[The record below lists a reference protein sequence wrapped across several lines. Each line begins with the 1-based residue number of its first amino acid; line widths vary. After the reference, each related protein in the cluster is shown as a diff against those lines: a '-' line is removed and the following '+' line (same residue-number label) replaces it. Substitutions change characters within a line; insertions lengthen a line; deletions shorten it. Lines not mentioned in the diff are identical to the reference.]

1 MQPLAQ
7 NGFSADIV
15 KAALHA
21 VHGSRRLSYAF
32 DLLDPN
38 DNVIRDITSLV
49 VADQSTIKMDNQ
61 AQDIKRSGTF
71 NIKDDGSIDWLRHR
85 IRVRAR
91 LWIPPGRVLA
101 RYVEF
106 LQPQFAE
113 EVSIQDAP
121 EEGGWVEWSLGI
133 FLPVAPG
140 RSYQGPSKYRQ
151 VTAYDKMYILKQ
163 SGPNAR
169 YVVDEGTNIAGAVVA
184 VLQGL
189 GITKIN
195 IAPCDKTMP
204 TWYDWTP
211 DVSWLDVCNTLLK
224 IINYEPLFVDE
235 QGYFTSR
242 PATTPQQRA
251 EEYVYATDE
260 WSVIAT
266 GATDEL
272 DYFSVPNQWVGIVSE
287 PDKVV
292 LTYTYQNDNPNSP
305 TSTVSRGG
313 LIIRKTI
320 NVDAADLDS
329 LQGIVQQQAYQD
341 SHSYNDVYHLRH
353 DKLGID
359 GKFQELSWEMPLK
372 PGAEMTHVAQEVISI

>member
-1 MQPLAQ
+1 MQPLVPQ
-7 NGFSADIV
+7 GSPYTADQV
-15 KAALHA
+15 RAALHA
-21 VHGSRRLSYAF
+21 VHGSRRLSYTF
-32 DLLDPN
+32 DLLDSN
-38 DNVIRDITSLV
+38 DNIIRDITNLV
-49 VADQSTIKMDNQ
+49 VAEQSSIKMDNQ
-61 AQDIKRSGTF
+61 ADDIKRSATF
-71 NIKDDGSIDWLRHR
+71 NIKDDGTIDWLRDR
-85 IRVRAR
+85 IRPWAR
-91 LWIPPGRVLA
+91 LQMP
-101 RYVEF
+101 
-106 LQPQFAE
+106 
-113 EVSIQDAP
+113 D
-121 EEGGWVEWSLGI
+121 GGFVKWPLGI

-140 RSYQGPSKYRQ
+140 RSYQGPSRYRE

-169 YVVDEGTNIAGAVVA
+169 YVVDEGTNIAGAVVT
-184 VLQGL
+184 VLQNL
-189 GITKIN
+189 GIDKIN
-195 IAPCDKTMP
+195 IAPCEKTMP

-211 DVSWLDVCNTLLK
+211 DVAWLDVCNTLLK

-266 GATDEL
+266 GATDTL

-292 LTYTYQNDNPNSP
+292 LTYTYTNDNPSSP

-329 LQGIVQQQAYQD
+329 LQGIVEQQAYTD
-341 SHSYNDVYHLRH
+341 SQVARQVTFSTLAMPIHSYNDVYHLTH
-353 DKLGID
+353 AKLGID
-359 GKFQELSWEMPLK
+359 GKYQELSWEMPLK
-372 PGAEMTHVAQEVISI
+372 GGAEMSHTVQEVISV

>member
-7 NGFSADIV
+7 NGYTADQV

-21 VHGSRRLSYAF
+21 ITGSRRLSYTF
-32 DLLDPN
+32 DLLDSN
-38 DNVIRDITSLV
+38 DNVLRDITGLV
-49 VADQSTIKMDNQ
+49 VAEQSSIKMDNS
-61 AQDIKRSGTF
+61 AADIKRSATF
-71 NIKDDGSIDWLRHR
+71 NIKDDGTINWLQNR
-85 IRVRAR
+85 IRPWAK
-91 LWIPPGRVLA
+91 LQMPDGG
-101 RYVEF
+101 YVKW
-106 LQPQFAE
+106 P
-113 EVSIQDAP
+113 
-121 EEGGWVEWSLGI
+121 LGI

-169 YVVDEGTNIAGAVVA
+169 YVVDTGTNIAGAVVT
-184 VLQGL
+184 VLQNL
-189 GITKIN
+189 GIQKIN
-195 IAPCDKTMP
+195 IEPCTKTMP

-251 EEYVYATDE
+251 EEYVYATDQ

-341 SHSYNDVYHLRH
+341 SQVARKVTFKTAAMPIHSYNDVYHLRH

>member
-1 MQPLAQ
+1 MQPLVPQ
-7 NGFSADIV
+7 VCPYTADQV

-21 VHGSRRLSYAF
+21 VHGSRRLSYTF
-32 DLLDPN
+32 DLLDAN
-38 DNVIRDITSLV
+38 DRFIRNITGLV
-49 VADQSTIKMDNQ
+49 VTEQSTIKMDNT
-61 AQDIKRSGTF
+61 AQDIKRSATF
-71 NIKDDGSIDWLRHR
+71 HIKDDGSINWLQHR
-85 IRVRAR
+85 IRPWAQLQMPDGGYVR
-91 LWIPPGRVLA
+91 WP
-101 RYVEF
+101 
-106 LQPQFAE
+106 
-113 EVSIQDAP
+113 
-121 EEGGWVEWSLGI
+121 LGI

-140 RSYQGPSKYRQ
+140 RSYQGPSRYRQ
-151 VTAYDKMYILKQ
+151 VTAYDKMYMLKQ

-169 YVVDEGTNIAGAVVA
+169 YVVDTGTNIVGAVKT
-184 VLQGL
+184 VLQNL
-189 GITKIN
+189 GINQIN
-195 IAPCDKTMP
+195 IEPCDKTMP

-260 WSVIAT
+260 WSIIAP

-292 LTYTYQNDNPNSP
+292 LTYTYTNTNPNSP

-329 LQGIVQQQAYQD
+329 LQGIVEQQAYQD
-341 SHSYNDVYHLRH
+341 SQVARKVTFKTAAMPIHSYNDVYHLKH
-353 DKLGID
+353 DRLGID
-359 GKFQELSWEMPLK
+359 GKYQELSWEMPLK